1 MSQVKV
7 NEIVVPFYWLYLGGV
22 FTEKSSVE
30 RPVQRYNLLI
40 RQGPS
45 KMMSQCFLQNG
56 LEFSKQSFDI
66 MCMFWFS

>member
-1 MSQVKV
+1 MNGLVRYLVKDKPV
-7 NEIVVPFYWLYLGGV
+7 YLLQLGGV

-45 KMMSQCFLQNG
+45 KMIRYQCFLLNG
-56 LEFSKQSFDI
+56 FK
-66 MCMFWFS
+66 C

>member
-1 MSQVKV
+1 MNGLVRYLIKGKPVYLLQ
-7 NEIVVPFYWLYLGGV
+7 LGGV

-45 KMMSQCFLQNG
+45 KMIRYQCFL
-56 LEFSKQSFDI
+56 
-66 MCMFWFS
+66 